1 MSHLKFDFAVI
12 GGDMRQV
19 YLAEYLLE
27 CGCRVCKYA
36 LCVDI
41 PDSSCYAASSLS
53 EAVSNAETVLAPIPI
68 NKSKEIP
75 LSLLPDMLREGQ
87 SFFAGCIPRDF
98 QEKVFSK
105 GIFVSDLMK
114 DEILTVK
121 NSIATAEGAIA
132 EAIQKSSRNLHGSRC
147 LVLGY
152 GTCGKTLVSYLT
164 GMFCHVTVCARR
176 PGIRAEAETLTGKAI
191 APEALKEHADSF
203 DFIFNTIPAPIL
215 DRSLLK
221 SLRKQALIIDIAS
234 APGGVDF
241 AAARDLGI
249 SAYLCPGLPG
259 RYAPRSSAHAIAEA
273 VFRILKEFND
283 MSS

>member
-1 MSHLKFDFAVI
+1 MSHKKFDFAVI

-19 YLAEYLLE
+19 YLAQYLQE
-27 CGCRVCKYA
+27 CGCKVCKYA
-36 LCVDI
+36 LCADI
-41 PDSSCYAASSLS
+41 PGTSCYAAPSLL
-53 EAVSNAETVLAPIPI
+53 EAVSNAETILAPIPI
-68 NKSKEIP
+68 SKSKDIP

-98 QEKVFSK
+98 QEKLFSK

-121 NSIATAEGAIA
+121 NSIATAEGAVA
-132 EAIQKSSRNLHGSRC
+132 EAIQKSSCNLHHSRC

-152 GTCGKTLVSYLT
+152 GTCGKTLASYLK

-176 PGIRAEAETLTGKAI
+176 PGVRAEAQVLTGDAVSL
-191 APEALKEHADSF
+191 EELKEHAGSF
-203 DFIFNTIPAPIL
+203 DFIFNTIPAQII

-221 SLRKQALIIDIAS
+221 SLKKQALIIDIAS
-234 APGGVDF
+234 APGGLDH
-241 AAARDLGI
+241 AEAKNLGI

-259 RYAPRSSAHAIAEA
+259 KYAPRSSAYAIAEA
-273 VFRILKEFND
+273 VFRILKEFEE
-283 MSS
+283 

>member
-1 MSHLKFDFAVI
+1 MSHQKFDFAVI

-19 YLAEYLLE
+19 YLAEYLQE
-27 CGCRVCKYA
+27 CGCKVCKYA
-36 LCVDI
+36 LCADA
-41 PDSSCYAASSLS
+41 PGTSCYTASSLL
-53 EAVSNAETVLAPIPI
+53 EAVSNAETILAPIPI
-68 NKSKEIP
+68 SKSKEIP
-75 LSLLPDMLREGQ
+75 LSLLADMLREGQ
-87 SFFAGCIPRDF
+87 SLFAGCIPRDF

-132 EAIQKSSRNLHGSRC
+132 EAICKSSRNLHKSRC

-152 GTCGKTLVSYLT
+152 GTCGKTLASYLK

-176 PGIRAEAETLTGKAI
+176 PGVRAEAETLTGDAI
-191 APEALKEHADSF
+191 SPGELKEQAGSF
-203 DFIFNTIPAPIL
+203 DFIFNTIPAQII

-221 SLRKQALIIDIAS
+221 SLKKQAFIIDIAS
-234 APGGVDF
+234 APGGLDH
-241 AAARDLGI
+241 AEAENLGI

-259 RYAPRSSAHAIAEA
+259 KYAPRSSACAIAEA
-273 VFRILKEFND
+273 VFRILKEFEE
-283 MSS
+283 